1 MALNL
6 AQLQSIWNLHQELD
20 NLLEGFQFKQKEL
33 KTSLN
38 ELFEFLKKIINI
50 SAFYVETKNEKLINT
65 VYTFGKCDE
74 KTRLKHPKL
83 KVVNEIVNIK
93 ISDISWYALSI
104 DVDGHIIG
112 VVGIG
117 YKESDLI
124 ETDEFYKETIIT
136 ISELIDTFIYN
147 IQSSSIKHSLIMG
160 LQGALA
166 DIDITSSLNTAA
178 KLLHHSIKFCKM
190 LIVYTDRDIIADSK
204 NIKYI
209 FFNGSKLAYDNNEN
223 PLLPLENLIRS
234 KKDFLSITPE
244 ELQKTLEMKS
254 IAISYL
260 AKSFD
265 NEEPIGFICLE
276 TANNEKLNTLAK
288 ELLQIFSEELRQR
301 LVDLNRE
308 KNILR
313 KYFPNMVITKLITTP
328 NYEERYLK
336 AREAEIGIIFADIS
350 GFTKMSEQILK
361 TPERITNFINKWA
374 KGVVSRLFPLG
385 ATLDK
390 IIGDC
395 AMFLFGP
402 PFYTSTKEEIVK
414 HMLQASQ
421 IIVAFTKS
429 FLESPQNADIRNH
442 PDYKDFGVSI
452 GINYAHCIVGLIGPN
467 NDITAF
473 SSGVNITARLQGIA
487 KANEILVSE
496 SVKEIATNTPNSKW
510 LFSEKKSTKVKNVTE
525 PLGYYS
531 LISGRQE

>member
-6 AQLQSIWNLHQELD
+6 NQLQRIWNLHQELD
-20 NLLEGFQFKQKEL
+20 NLLEGFQFSQKDL
-33 KTSLN
+33 KTSLK
-38 ELFEFLKKIINI
+38 ELFEFLKEIINI

-65 VYTFGKCDE
+65 IYTFGKCDE
-74 KTRLKHPKL
+74 KTKLRDSKL
-83 KVVNEIVNIK
+83 KKVNEIISIK
-93 ISDISWYALSI
+93 TPDIFWYALSI

-112 VVGIG
+112 TVAIG
-117 YKESDLI
+117 YNESDLT
-124 ETDEFYKETIIT
+124 ESDEFYKETIIT

-160 LQGALA
+160 LQEALA
-166 DIDITSSLNTAA
+166 DIDISSSLDRTT
-178 KLLHHSIKFCKM
+178 KLLHHSIKFKKM
-190 LIVYTDRDIIADSK
+190 LIVYIDRDIIADNK

-209 FFNGSKLAYDNNEN
+209 LYDGSKRINDNNEK
-223 PLLPLENLIRS
+223 PLDSLENLVRS
-234 KKDFLSITPE
+234 KKDFLSITPA
-244 ELQKTLEMKS
+244 ELQQNLEMGS

-260 AKSFD
+260 TKGFYE
-265 NEEPIGFICLE
+265 EEPIGFICIE
-276 TANNEKLNTLAK
+276 TPNNQKLNTLAK

-313 KYFPNMVITKLITTP
+313 KYFSNTVITKLITTP

-350 GFTKMSEQILK
+350 GFTEMSEQILK
-361 TPERITNFINKWA
+361 TPERITNFINRWA
-374 KGVVSRLFPLG
+374 RGVVARVFPLG

-402 PFYTSTKEEIVK
+402 PFYTSSKEEIVK

-421 IIVAFTKS
+421 QIVAFTRNY
-429 FLESPQNADIRNH
+429 LESPQNEDIKKH
-442 PDYKDFGVSI
+442 PDFKKFGVSI
-452 GINYAHCIVGLIGPN
+452 GINFCHCIVGLIGPN

-473 SSGVNITARLQGIA
+473 SSGVNITARLQGLA
-487 KANEILVSE
+487 GANEILVTE
-496 SVKEIATNTPNSKW
+496 SVKNIADSSNHNW
-510 LFSEKKSTKVKNVTE
+510 QFSEKKSTKVKNVTE
-525 PLGYYS
+525 PLGYYNF
-531 LISGRQE
+531 ISNR